1 LWKGAGAADNKYEV
15 EVFFTEA
22 VKDYDPSDPNDDP
35 SNFFRIWN
43 LGVAVNEIEWL
54 DPDGSDSVLN
64 LMITTS
70 GPVGTPPNAKIRI
83 GWDPAW
89 GGIEDLADP
98 ANETYSLVKDLEGFT
113 TKPDYWLYPEIPPFS
128 GPDGGPLLSDSTMDL
143 HGFIYDPNGLPAT
156 PGYCRGEIE
165 DVLCEHGP
173 CGPVV
178 MAFKYENLFDCDPNS
193 DTYGQILIDPAKCSG
208 ATQVRRCDGYYA
220 MHIYGQKCAGC
231 DEGEAII
238 LVVLLRHYRLEPEDW
253 PIQVSDPE
261 YINQIYIM
269 TGLIPDNGF
278 YLEWDDSRNGGP
290 ETLNIYLAKQEKI
303 YLRPGWSLMAT
314 TVDKSY
320 YDEDGTPYTGIDQF
334 NQPIVTAGTAL
345 LNSNDQPTR
354 DLVPMN
360 DIEKVFFTIS
370 PPCGG
375 GWTRC
380 CTYDPVHYINGGFVV
395 DYASYY
401 PNAPTENQI
410 AFFNPGNAYF
420 IHMDTDGL
428 LVVLGDLLSSRK
440 NQPYTRELVSDQN
453 GEWNL
458 VGYFSNVLRITLS
471 GPNPAIFDPGDFSSA
486 YDGEVK
492 FNYFEADDFFMGANA
507 NHLRTLVNIE
517 PGNPVLSGMK
527 VWVPGT
533 SDFRF
538 IGPSM
543 GAWVNAE
550 SSPVQFDED

>member
-1 LWKGAGAADNKYEV
+1 
-15 EVFFTEA
+15 
-22 VKDYDPSDPNDDP
+22 
-35 SNFFRIWN
+35 
-43 LGVAVNEIEWL
+43 
-54 DPDGSDSVLN
+54 
-64 LMITTS
+64 
-70 GPVGTPPNAKIRI
+70 
-83 GWDPAW
+83 
-89 GGIEDLADP
+89 
-98 ANETYSLVKDLEGFT
+98 
-113 TKPDYWLYPEIPPFS
+113 
-128 GPDGGPLLSDSTMDL
+128 MDL
-143 HGFIYDPNGLPAT
+143 HGFLYDPNGDPAN
-156 PGYCRGEIE
+156 PPDCEGAIQ
-165 DVLCEHGP
+165 DVICETQD
-173 CGPVV
+173 CGPIV
-178 MAFKYENLFDCDPNS
+178 MAFRYENLFDCDPNS

-220 MHIYGQKCAGC
+220 MHIYGQKCADC

-238 LVVLLRHYRLEPEDW
+238 LVVILRHWELENDW
-253 PIQVSDPE
+253 WPLQASNPD
-261 YINQIYIM
+261 YINNIYIM
-269 TGLIPDNGF
+269 TGLVPDNGF
-278 YLEWDDSRNGGP
+278 YLEWNDSRNGGP

-303 YLRPGWSLMAT
+303 YLRSGWSLMAT

-320 YDEDGTPYTGIDQF
+320 YDADGTPYTGLDQF

-345 LNSNDQPTR
+345 LNSNGQATR
-354 DLVPMN
+354 DLVPMD

-370 PPCGG
+370 PPCCG

-395 DYASYY
+395 DYASCY

-420 IHMDTDGL
+420 IHMETNGL

-458 VGYFSNVLRITLS
+458 VGYFSNVLRSIVS
-471 GPNPAIFDPGDFSSA
+471 GPTAADFQPGDFSSA
-486 YDGEVK
+486 YTGDFKV
-492 FNYFEADDFFMGANA
+492 NSYHEADDFFMGANA
-507 NHLRTLVNIE
+507 NHLRTLVNNSYTV
-517 PGNPVLSGMK
+517 GAK

-550 SSPVQFDED
+550 SSPLQFDEE